1 MTRRP
6 QPGFVDLRGTRLRY
20 WDWPG
25 TGRTV
30 LMVHATGFLGRI
42 WDPVVESLPRDYRV
56 IAVDQRGHGDSDKPD
71 IDYDWRYFVEDV
83 TALTA
88 ALEIEGCVAVGHS
101 GGGAAIACAEIERP
115 GLFAGLVLIE
125 PIAYPGPRRP
135 VVPREGAPDL
145 PSISRNRRLV
155 WDSRE
160 EILESWRSRPPFDSW
175 SPAALEAY
183 VQHGF
188 FERPD
193 GKVEL
198 KCPGEYEARMFEQ
211 SFSLNTFERL
221 PELSAPN
228 LVIFGENTDTFPGPL
243 RDTIAGRLRNS
254 ERHDISGAGHFVVME
269 KPEAVAAEIEG
280 FIQNRLDG

>member
-6 QPGFVDLRGTRLRY
+6 ESAFVDLQGTKLRY

-25 TGRTV
+25 SAQTI

-42 WDPVVESLPRDYRV
+42 WDPVVESLPADYRV
-56 IAVDQRGHGDSDKPD
+56 IAIDQRGHGDSDKPD
-71 IDYDWRYFVEDV
+71 IDYDWKYFAEDV
-83 TALTA
+83 GALTR
-88 ALEIEGCVAVGHS
+88 ALGIEGCIGVGHS
-101 GGGAAIACAEIERP
+101 GGAASMAYAEIEKP
-115 GLFAGLVLIE
+115 GLFSGLVLIE

-135 VVPREGAPDL
+135 VAPREGAPDL
-145 PSISRNRRLV
+145 PTISRNRRLV

-160 EILESWRSRPPFDSW
+160 EIIESWRSRPPFNSW
-175 SPAALEAY
+175 APAALMAY
-183 VQHGF
+183 VEHGF

-221 PELSAPN
+221 PELEAPN
-228 LVIFGENTDTFPGPL
+228 LVIFGESTDTFPGPL
-243 RDTIAGRLRNS
+243 CDTIAGRFRNS
-254 ERHDISGAGHFVVME
+254 ERHDIKDAGHFVVME
-269 KPEAVAAEIEG
+269 KPEAIAAEIEG
-280 FIQNRLDG
+280 FIRRRLSG